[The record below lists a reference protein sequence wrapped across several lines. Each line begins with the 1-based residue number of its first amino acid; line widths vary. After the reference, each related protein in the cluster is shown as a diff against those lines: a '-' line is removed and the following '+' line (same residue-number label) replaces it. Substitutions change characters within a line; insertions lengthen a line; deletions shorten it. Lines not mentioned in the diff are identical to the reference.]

1 MSTVAEIRAAF
12 EQLSPEDK
20 ALLLEELY
28 LAQIGPP
35 DDDPAVLAAIDE
47 GIADCRAGRVHSL
60 EEVQEMMKQWIS
72 ELRSQK
78 SH

>member
-12 EQLSPEDK
+12 EKLTPEEQ
-20 ALLLEELY
+20 ASLLEELY
-28 LAQIGPP
+28 VKHIGPP

-60 EEVQEMMKQWIS
+60 EEVQEMMTKSILASSKQAV
-72 ELRSQK
+72 
-78 SH
+78 